1 MGHKKHR
8 IRARN
13 TSVELDITAFMNL
26 MVVLVPFLLMT
37 AVFTSISVLDL
48 KLPTPGANNSS
59 RDNKQKLDLNVII
72 QQNKMILTDQN
83 GRIIKINSGNT
94 EIGKIPKG
102 SSISEMYWTGNILV
116 NLSKQN
122 SFYVEYIN
130 GGFKLHAIQVSN
142 SQLVTMN
149 YKDKKKLYNDDGVY
163 KIKSDDQIQTEL
175 NLEYRRSHYPKISD
189 QIGEI
194 MKYLATKD
202 DLPDELQELV
212 DKIDT
217 VKDVY
222 PKAIEKVD

>member
-83 GRIIKINSGNT
+83 GRIIKNMPKTNSGHNYILLNQT
-94 EIGKIPKG
+94 LRLVKDKFPDKT
-102 SSISEMYWTGNILV
+102 SITILSETYTPYNDI
-116 NLSKQN
+116 
-122 SFYVEYIN
+122 
-130 GGFKLHAIQVSN
+130 IQVMDKVREFQAVVDGEISTFELFPDI
-142 SQLVTMN
+142 SIGDAPKPTQS
-149 YKDKKKLYNDDGVY
+149 KKK
-163 KIKSDDQIQTEL
+163 
-175 NLEYRRSHYPKISD
+175 
-189 QIGEI
+189 
-194 MKYLATKD
+194 
-202 DLPDELQELV
+202 
-212 DKIDT
+212 
-217 VKDVY
+217 
-222 PKAIEKVD
+222 